1 MKKFINYI
9 PALLLTLV
17 FIVWTILVKTIDM
30 SYILNVGYIGFSHF
44 NFQINESVINFSRT
58 DFFNKISDI
67 GLYLSFLVVLA
78 FAVIGVVQW
87 IKRKSLKKVDPIIY
101 VLLATYIT
109 VVIEYFIFEIVKI
122 NYSPMS
128 TPSELKASYPSSHV
142 LMFISFLMTGIIALF
157 DFVSAHKVVKIITIS
172 IGGLLSATYAIA
184 RLLSGEHYFTD
195 IVASLF
201 LSASIIALFVA
212 LKRTFVKQEVKEQE
226 Q

>member
-44 NFQINESVINFSRT
+44 NFQINDSVINFART
-58 DFFNKISDI
+58 DLFNKVSDI
-67 GLYLSFLVVLA
+67 GLYLSFAIVLA
-78 FAVIGVVQW
+78 FAVVGLVQW
-87 IKRKSLKKVDPIIY
+87 IKRKSLKKVDPVIF
-101 VLLATYIT
+101 VLLATYVT
-109 VVIEYFIFEIVKI
+109 VVIEYLIFEIVKI

-128 TPSELKASYPSSHV
+128 TPSDLKASYPSSHV
-142 LMFISFLMTGIIALF
+142 FMFITFFMTGLIALF
-157 DFVSAHKVVKIITIS
+157 DYVSANKVIKVLTLS
-172 IGGLLSATYAIA
+172 LGGLLSVTYAIA

-195 IVASLF
+195 IVAALF
-201 LSASIIALFVA
+201 LAASIIALFVA
-212 LKRTFVKQEVKEQE
+212 LKRTFVKPETQE